1 MNVTPDALKVMIYA
15 TWRGRLLV
23 FDEPDF
29 PEVEFQV
36 PGGTVEHGEEFAEAA
51 AREFTEET
59 GVAPES
65 PLLPLAIDDYR
76 FTRNGRTIW
85 HRRHYYMAPLNGPH
99 PETWLHQEMTPF
111 DGGSPIVFRFSW
123 MSLTAAGAQLG
134 YGMERCLHLLPS
146 SC

>member
-1 MNVTPDALKVMIYA
+1 MTPDALKVMIYA

-29 PEVEFQV
+29 PEIELQV
-36 PGGTVEHGEEFAEAA
+36 PGGTVEPGEDPAEAA

-59 GVAPES
+59 GIVPES

-76 FTRNGRTIW
+76 FTKNDREIW
-85 HRRHYYMAPLNGPH
+85 HRRHYYMAPLSGLY
-99 PETWLHQEMTPF
+99 PETWLHREMTPF
-111 DGGSPIVFRFSW
+111 DGGPPIVFRFSW
-123 MSLTAAGAQLG
+123 TSLAAAEASLG
-134 YGMERCLHLLPS
+134 YGMERCLHLLAS